1 MLSEFIIHTALYS
14 AQNLSPSINLIQF
27 LFRLAAWCI
36 YIYILLL
43 TSLAL
48 LFNHH
53 PSAFKN

>member
-36 YIYILLL
+36 YIYIY
-43 TSLAL
+43 
-48 LFNHH
+48 N
-53 PSAFKN
+53 